1 VTEQKPVMGELL
13 LKEGLLTR
21 QQLDAALEAQ
31 KREGGRLG
39 YHLIRLGF
47 LNVHRLS
54 QFLQDSMGLIPY
66 DLTRWIR
73 DPAVVEYIPPSLAQF
88 YQVVPVEWMGNT
100 LTVAIADLDNP
111 SIVSAL
117 QELTG
122 LGIDPVVCPRE
133 TVIHALEQ
141 LYGVA
146 KDPGFIRTQSGDHLF
161 VLASGPSRIRPLHW
175 STLKPDSSANDWLRT
190 ILAEAIRMGC
200 RTVHIRPDES
210 ALRVAFKVGDRLED
224 RFALSPRKREEMD
237 ALLAELARLKD
248 RHSSPRQE
256 GRVRLQVESR
266 FLTLH
271 VKALPTLQGTR
282 FGLTLY
288 EEKVFQRDWE
298 RISAQLEPSE
308 RASLSGA
315 LDPGPGLVIV
325 AGNPGAGLSLVY
337 YALLSDLK
345 HKLRPIVSLEEYCL
359 LALDG
364 ISQVEV
370 SRQEGATWPELIAL
384 ALKQEPAL
392 LACSPLRE
400 RNSVELSLLA
410 AAHTKVLGVISQSD
424 AAGTLKWL
432 LKNQFRSPLKAG
444 VLKGILTVASVPI
457 LCSHCRLPVEVPGRS
472 GRHHALFT
480 RQGCEHCLTWET
492 LPTEEIL
499 EWHPL
504 GPRTLALLDG
514 EPDRDELQ
522 GALRD
527 EGGTAL
533 SRRVYERA
541 LDGFVD
547 GNEAKEYLP

>member
-1 VTEQKPVMGELL
+1 MEQKPVMGELL
-13 LKEGLLTR
+13 LKEGLLTQ
-21 QQLDAALEAQ
+21 QQLDAALDAQ
-31 KREGGRLG
+31 RREGGRLG
-39 YHLIRLGF
+39 YHLIRLGY

-66 DLTRWIR
+66 DLTRWIQ
-73 DPAVVEYIPPSLAQF
+73 DPSVVEYIPSTLAQF
-88 YQVVPVEWMGNT
+88 YQVVPVEKRGNT

-111 SIVSAL
+111 SIVPAL

-122 LGIDPVVCPRE
+122 FSIDPVVCPRE

-146 KDPGFIRTQSGDHLF
+146 KDPGFLRTQSGDHLF
-161 VLASGPSRIRPLHW
+161 VLSSTQSRIRPLHW

-200 RTVHIRPDES
+200 RTVHIRPDEN
-210 ALRVAFKVGDRLED
+210 ALRVAFKVGERLQD

-248 RHSSPRQE
+248 RHTTPRQE

-288 EEKVFQRDWE
+288 EEKVCKRDWE
-298 RISAQLEPSE
+298 RVSGQLEASE
-308 RASLSGA
+308 KASLDKA
-315 LDPGPGLVIV
+315 LDAGPGLVIM
-325 AGNPGAGLSLVY
+325 AGNPGAGLGLVY
-337 YALLSDLK
+337 YALLSA
-345 HKLRPIVSLEEYCL
+345 LRERFQPAISLEEYCP

-384 ALKQEPAL
+384 ALKQEPTL
-392 LACSPLRE
+392 LSCYPLRD
-400 RNSVELSLLA
+400 RNSVELAFLA
-410 AAHTKVLGVISQSD
+410 AAHTRVLGVLSQSD
-424 AAGTLKWL
+424 SAGVLRWL

-444 VLKGILTVASVPI
+444 VLKGILTVASVAV
-457 LCSHCRLPVEVPGRS
+457 LCPQCRLPVEVPGRS
-472 GRHHALFT
+472 GRHHALYT
-480 RQGCEHCLTWET
+480 RQGCEHCLTWEA

-499 EWHPL
+499 EWHPI
-504 GPRTLALLDG
+504 GPKTLALLDG
-514 EPDRDELQ
+514 EPDRDLLQ
-522 GALRD
+522 KALME

-541 LDGFVD
+541 LEGFLD